1 MEYED
6 VPPARRY
13 ELKRALTEGDDDAV
27 QEALVGL
34 ALHDEDGTWVQDQCL
49 ALKDH
54 PSWQVRATAMTCLG
68 HIARIHRSIDIDRV
82 LPVLRSAM
90 NDPRI
95 AGYAEQAIEDIEIYV
110 GFSTGGP

>member
-1 MEYED
+1 
-6 VPPARRY
+6 
-13 ELKRALTEGDDDAV
+13 
-27 QEALVGL
+27 
-34 ALHDEDGTWVQDQCL
+34 
-49 ALKDH
+49 
-54 PSWQVRATAMTCLG
+54 MTCLG
-68 HIARIHRSIDIDRV
+68 HIARIHKSIDIDRA